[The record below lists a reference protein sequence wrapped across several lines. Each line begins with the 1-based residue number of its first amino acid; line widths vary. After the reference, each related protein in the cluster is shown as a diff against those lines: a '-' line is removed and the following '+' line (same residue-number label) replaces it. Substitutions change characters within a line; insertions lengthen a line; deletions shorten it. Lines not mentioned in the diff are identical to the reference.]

1 MMKIDV
7 AICKYCNTGV
17 FVRAASD
24 VRSCECGNVE
34 ISEDGALVRQGAE
47 SYKMEYDVPF
57 KKTEAELEADFNEC
71 RDKFGL
77 IRQADKMIA
86 RMLDTDRAPVVMTPR
101 KRFEDDVEGMLSL
114 ED

>member
-1 MMKIDV
+1 MKIDV

-57 KKTEAELEADFNEC
+57 KKDVEDLIEDFNNC
-71 RDKFGL
+71 TDKFGI
-77 IRQADKMIA
+77 IRMADKMIP
-86 RMLDTDRAPVVMTPR
+86 RMRDVNRQPTTFTPR
-101 KRFEDDVEGMLSL
+101 RRFDDDFEGMLSL